1 MRKKRYCLY
10 LSRPLAHQLERVA
23 SLRHGSKSA
32 LLEEALR
39 KSLEPEQVPGVE
51 EGLVRRLNELH
62 RAVSAIA
69 RDQTVLNETTALFVR
84 YMLAVTPPLPD
95 SDQEPARLTGRNAST
110 CSSPR
115 SASASPETVST
126 RPRCSGPCRSTSRI
140 CSPLHPAAAHQGASS
155 ISSPSAPTAGRP
167 NRRRAAAMPELFA
180 HAAAEVAEGRRRQML
195 RTAFGPA
202 IAAALADPTV
212 IEVMANPDGK
222 LWIESVPAGRR
233 DSGRRLGAAEAERI
247 IRLVAAHVRR
257 EVTATAPIVSAELPE
272 TGERFEGV
280 MPPVATAPCFSI
292 RKPAQ
297 VLCRLA
303 DYVAARIMTPPQA
316 QLLRQAVT
324 DRRNIVV
331 VGGTSSGK
339 TTLVNALLAE
349 VASLGERVL
358 ILEDTRELQCAAQDV
373 VALRTKP
380 GVASLADLVRST
392 LRLRPDRIIVGEVR
406 GPEALDMLKAW
417 NTGHPGG
424 LTTVH
429 ANSGRGALLRLEQL
443 VQEAVVTVPRAL
455 IAEAID
461 LIVFLAGRGTSR
473 RVESLIEVQG
483 VDAGGDYLLKPLAP
497 PVLHV
502 V

>member
-1 MRKKRYCLY
+1 M
-10 LSRPLAHQLERVA
+10 
-23 SLRHGSKSA
+23 
-32 LLEEALR
+32 
-39 KSLEPEQVPGVE
+39 
-51 EGLVRRLNELH
+51 
-62 RAVSAIA
+62 
-69 RDQTVLNETTALFVR
+69 
-84 YMLAVTPPLPD
+84 PD
-95 SDQEPARLTGRNAST
+95 
-110 CSSPR
+110 
-115 SASASPETVST
+115 
-126 RPRCSGPCRSTSRI
+126 
-140 CSPLHPAAAHQGASS
+140 
-155 ISSPSAPTAGRP
+155 
-167 NRRRAAAMPELFA
+167 LFA
-180 HAAAEVAEGRRRQML
+180 HAAAQEAQGRRLQML
-195 RTAFGPA
+195 RTAFGPT

-233 DSGRRLGAAEAERI
+233 DSGERIAAAEAERI

-257 EVTATAPIVSAELPE
+257 EVTDRAPIVSAELPE

-280 MPPVATAPCFSI
+280 MPPVAPAPCFSI

-297 VLCRLA
+297 VLYRLQ

-316 QLLRQAVT
+316 QLLAQVVR
-324 DRRNIVV
+324 DKRNILV

-349 VASLGERVL
+349 VATLGERVV
-358 ILEDTRELQCAAQDV
+358 ILEDTRELQCAADDV
-373 VALRTKP
+373 VSLRTKP

-429 ANSGRGALLRLEQL
+429 ANSAAAALYRLEQL

-455 IAEAID
+455 IVEAID
-461 LIVFLAGRGTSR
+461 IIVFLSGRGASR
-473 RVESLIEVQG
+473 RVETLLEVTSL
-483 VDAGGDYLLKPLAP
+483 DASGEYVLRPLGR
-497 PVLHV
+497 PVLQSM
-502 V
+502 